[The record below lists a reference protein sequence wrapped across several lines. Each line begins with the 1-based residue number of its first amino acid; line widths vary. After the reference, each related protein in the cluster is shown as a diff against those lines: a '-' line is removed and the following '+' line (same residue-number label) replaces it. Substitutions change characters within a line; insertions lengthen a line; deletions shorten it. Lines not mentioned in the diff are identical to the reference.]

1 MGVNKD
7 RVMKYIE
14 QNFDLAEWDLEDWP
28 ILPGGTLLKCK
39 QGGSVL
45 VWSDL
50 DDNICYSINGEPAVK
65 VRFKGKTLS

>member
-14 QNFDLAEWDLEDWP
+14 QHFDLAAWELEDWP
-28 ILPGGTLLKCK
+28 IFPGGTLLKCK

-45 VWSDL
+45 IWADILSDSL
-50 DDNICYSINGEPAVK
+50 YYSINGEPAVK
-65 VRFKGKTLS
+65 VTVQ